1 MQPRNIVAVY
11 FSDRYFLHI
20 PYSQGDKSLGR
31 TSRCQ
36 AGHGMTW
43 NDQALWSWARSNMGR
58 LQRPLTCRSHP
69 WPNLSAHA
77 GKPRVSNPHGIVI
90 VIFNVVEFP
99 YGQLM
104 GHQRWHQYT
113 SAPWT
118 FGVPQPSLQ
127 VTSWSLNLGNLVP
140 TASYWHRQL
149 TSERTMPQCIQYTT
163 WEQLERKVC
172 SIDRCWKGVPSIRFL
187 GGSCQDWPITV
198 SWMQVQQSRH
208 AVDVDETQAT
218 IWRLWWG

>member
-1 MQPRNIVAVY
+1 MLA
-11 FSDRYFLHI
+11 
-20 PYSQGDKSLGR
+20 SLVSVIRMG
-31 TSRCQ
+31 SSCDFQRC
-36 AGHGMTW
+36 GVS
-43 NDQALWSWARSNMGR
+43 LWDIKDDIN
-58 LQRPLTCRSHP
+58 T
-69 WPNLSAHA
+69 
-77 GKPRVSNPHGIVI
+77 
-90 VIFNVVEFP
+90 
-99 YGQLM
+99 
-104 GHQRWHQYT
+104 HQRHGPL
-113 SAPWT
+113 A
-118 FGVPQPSLQ
+118 FLSLPCGQ